1 MTLRIP
7 YRSDKLE
14 FQIKQASGEPR
25 WIKLNAAILSTME
38 FYEFVDYL
46 KSTPTVNNLIETF
59 TDNPKFHVG
68 YQKFLDVFGRHV
80 KKTLVYQLCGML
92 TMTALYIDPETW
104 TFTMSLEKTT
114 TNIIVYDVLATE
126 MTRTNYKAL
135 IKNVDRFLYKALVYY
150 AVNLALN
157 YEILDF
163 IYNDDINCR
172 VSIRNNTIV
181 FRVYSTKTTGL
192 KTKPAI
198 RAGCFDE

>member
-46 KSTPTVNNLIETF
+46 KSTPTVNDLIETF

-68 YQKFLDVFGRHV
+68 YQKFLDVFGQHV

-150 AVNLALN
+150 AVELSLN

-172 VSIRNNTIV
+172 VSICNNTIV
-181 FRVYSTKTTGL
+181 FRVYSTKATGL

-198 RAGCFDE
+198 RAEYSDE